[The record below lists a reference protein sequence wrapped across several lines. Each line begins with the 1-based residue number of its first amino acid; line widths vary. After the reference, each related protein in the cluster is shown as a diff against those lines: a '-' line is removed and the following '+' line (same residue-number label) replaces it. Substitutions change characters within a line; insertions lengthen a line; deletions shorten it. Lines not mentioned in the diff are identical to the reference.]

1 MTMIVTIIVT
11 YLPPQSISPIIITK
25 AFRKLHPPGLKA
37 FLDLV
42 LQNRRCDITF
52 FQINLYLITEHN
64 VKTETK
70 GDYED
75 EQQEP
80 ELGDRLEDLEEHD
93 DEDPELYGELRQ
105 VRGQVK
111 PGACNQE

>member
-1 MTMIVTIIVT
+1 M
-11 YLPPQSISPIIITK
+11 
-25 AFRKLHPPGLKA
+25 
-37 FLDLV
+37 
-42 LQNRRCDITF
+42 
-52 FQINLYLITEHN
+52 
-64 VKTETK
+64 KTETK
-70 GDYED
+70 GDDED

-93 DEDPELYGELRQ
+93 DEDTELYGELRQ